1 MKTMVVISHPT
12 IQTSSSQ
19 QFFLATLKGEE
30 TVTVRHLDEVWSEA
44 KPHFTRVIEEKA
56 LVESGAQRL
65 ILQFPMYWYQAPA
78 VMKEWIDT
86 VMSKSAPLRKQI
98 KELGIVVTLGVKEE
112 AFRAG
117 CKEQFTISEL
127 MRPFQALANAMGWKY
142 LPIVE
147 VHQFDY
153 KTEVAKQV
161 LLVEYLQYVTK
172 NHHGTL
178 KNTEDWFIERSQAMN
193 GARWEQIAEWIK
205 ENQDERLEL
214 EMHLSHWEESQYGD
228 Y

>member
-30 TVTVRHLDEVWSEA
+30 AVTVRQIDEVWSER
-44 KPHFTRVIEEKA
+44 KPHFTRETEEKA

-86 VMSKSAPLRKQI
+86 VMSKSATFAKQI

-117 CKEQFTISEL
+117 GKEQFTISEL
-127 MRPFQALANAMGWKY
+127 LRPFQALANAMSWNY
-142 LPIVE
+142 LPNFE

-172 NHHGTL
+172 EHHGTL

-193 GARWEQIAEWIK
+193 GARWEQISEWIK